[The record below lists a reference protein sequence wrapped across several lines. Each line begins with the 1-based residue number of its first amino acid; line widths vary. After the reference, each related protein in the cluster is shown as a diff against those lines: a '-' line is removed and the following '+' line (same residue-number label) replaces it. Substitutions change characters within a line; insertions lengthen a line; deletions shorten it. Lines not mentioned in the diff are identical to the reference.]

1 MRHGFRIAVMGG
13 GVRLAALVLAAR
25 LIKEAS
31 RLGHRHGH
39 DPAGHVALEDEN
51 PTSDHTV
58 GGLDRASWP
67 ERSLAC
73 APITRGIGRSDQKS
87 AGALDT
93 LAAASAEAGD
103 FEAAVRWET
112 RAIELETDRED
123 KANYSAR
130 LALYREKT
138 PYRDAKP

>member
-1 MRHGFRIAVMGG
+1 MRHGVRIAVMGG
-13 GVRLAALVLAAR
+13 GVRLAALLLAAR

-31 RLGHRHGH
+31 RLGY
-39 DPAGHVALEDEN
+39 DSAGHVALEDEN
-51 PTSDHTV
+51 PTSDHTA

-73 APITRGIGRSDQKS
+73 APITRRIGRSDRKS
-87 AGALDT
+87 ADALGT

-103 FEAAVRWET
+103 FEAAVKWET
-112 RAIELETDRED
+112 RAIELETGQED
-123 KANYSAR
+123 KADYSAR
-130 LALYREKT
+130 LALYREKK

>member
-1 MRHGFRIAVMGG
+1 MRHGVKIAVMGG
-13 GVRLAALVLAAR
+13 GVRLAALVLAAG

-51 PTSDHTV
+51 PTSDHTA
-58 GGLDRASWP
+58 GDLDRASWH

-73 APITRGIGRSDQKS
+73 VSITRTIGRSEQKR
-87 AGALDT
+87 ADA
-93 LAAASAEAGD
+93 LAAASSEAGD

-112 RAIELETDRED
+112 RAIELETDQED
-123 KANYSAR
+123 KADYTPR